1 MIDVKTKT
9 ILQKASSILVMLFLI
24 CACDGTL
31 FHSFSSLDG
40 VWERDS
46 AVVFAYGNPYHSSD
60 VCALQVEM
68 RTDASYCYKNLVV
81 RADIFNRS
89 DSLLSSDT
97 LAVPVYGN
105 EGHRIGATAGMLYQQ
120 KSDARL
126 QSISF
131 RDSVTI
137 RLYHLMPDTALKGVY
152 DVGVRLVKLD

>member
-1 MIDVKTKT
+1 MTNVKTKT
-9 ILQKASSILVMLFLI
+9 ILQKPINILALLLLL

-105 EGHRIGATAGMLYQQ
+105 DRCWKDGDGEGIG
-120 KSDARL
+120 R
-126 QSISF
+126 
-131 RDSVTI
+131 
-137 RLYHLMPDTALKGVY
+137 VY
-152 DVGVRLVKLD
+152 LRR